1 MKIIYNAFKQT
12 LLVVAGSIIGVL
24 AVDFQA
30 IFFGH
35 WQLITIIVLILIFI
49 GSGLFDKFSYQLI
62 VLLNKINR
70 KLKNY
75 AILTP
80 YEISDSENSSW
91 VNISINDFT
100 ELFGENNIRVKKILN
115 TNSLD
120 KYPLVI
126 NPYGGSYPESNFHE
140 LESFNKILDYVKRGG
155 IFVNV
160 ADIPFYYAYS
170 KLHLRNIDT
179 TPFAGSFR
187 LDRSFFETLLT
198 QKLALFVLNV
208 EQIGSSSTKR
218 VFILNQSTNNLSGDI
233 VHVSG
238 IGDGSPFVA
247 LSYGLGF
254 FVFSTSQIEDANK
267 ENLID
272 IIHKAE
278 ELLAQD

>member
-12 LLVVAGSIIGVL
+12 LLVLAGSIIGVL
-24 AVDFQA
+24 AVDFQT
-30 IFFGH
+30 IFFDH
-35 WQLITIIVLILIFI
+35 WELISVVVLILIVV
-49 GSGLFDKFSYQLI
+49 GSGLFDKFGYL
-62 VLLNKINR
+62 VMLLSNKINR
-70 KLKNY
+70 KIRRY
-75 AILTP
+75 AILAP
-80 YEISDSENSSW
+80 FEIVENENSSW
-91 VNISINDFT
+91 VSISINDFI
-100 ELFGENNIRVKKILN
+100 ELFRKNNIRVKKILN
-115 TNSLD
+115 TSSLD

-126 NPYGGSYPESNFHE
+126 NPYGGSYPESNFHG
-140 LESFNKILDYVKRGG
+140 LDSFNKILDFVKRGG

-198 QKLALFVLNV
+198 QKLALIVLNV

-218 VFILNQSTNNLSGDI
+218 VFILNQSTNNLSGEI
-233 VHVSG
+233 INVSG
-238 IGDGSPFVA
+238 YGDGSPFVA

-254 FVFSTSQIEDANK
+254 FVFSTSQVEDTNK
-267 ENLID
+267 KNLID

-278 ELLAQD
+278 KLLKQD